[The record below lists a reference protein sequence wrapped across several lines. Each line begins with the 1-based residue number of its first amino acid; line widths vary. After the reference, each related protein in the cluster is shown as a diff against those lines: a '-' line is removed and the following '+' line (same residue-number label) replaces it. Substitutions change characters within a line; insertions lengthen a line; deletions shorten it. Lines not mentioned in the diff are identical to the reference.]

1 MLFIHG
7 DADTYVPFAMLQP
20 LYDAKPEPKAMGI
33 APGSKPADAYLD
45 HCEDYTAQVR
55 KVLE

>member
-20 LYDAKPEPKAMGI
+20 LYDAKPEPKAMWI
-33 APGSKPADAYLD
+33 APSSKHADAYLD
-45 HCEDYTAQVR
+45 HREEYTAQVR
-55 KVLE
+55 KFLE